1 MGSTNSMS
9 RENKKKQLKR
19 QIVPSGSPFP
29 EEEDSREIVHKAHQ
43 RVVRKRL
50 IILAVLVGLAAIA
63 ALVLFRYERYHTFT
77 DYQTVWERDLVAEAQ
92 EAAAQGEGSFCGYRD
107 FGDGVLKY
115 TKDGATYLDAKGKVV
130 WVQSYEMRTPVVSV
144 NGDFVAIGD
153 QQGNSIYICDK
164 NGTQGQATTLLPIL
178 RVTVSAK
185 GVVAAL
191 QEDSKASY
199 IYLYKRDGSPLDI
212 MVKSLLSGDGYPVD
226 LSLSPNGTQLITSYM
241 YLDQGVIKC
250 KIVFYNFGLGKNDP
264 NRVVGIFFPKDL
276 GDAMAGRVRF
286 LDESH
291 SVIFTDKG
299 IQFFSTRV
307 ETSPELVS
315 QIPIEENIRSIT
327 YAQDKVGIVTDNVEG
342 GDPYRLRIYDRE
354 GSPVFEKTFNYQYT
368 GFDIDGDL
376 VLLYNDSS
384 CKVYNMTGT
393 EKYNGTFDFTVSKV
407 SAGRFPGT
415 LLVMGPQKMTEIKLQ

>member
-19 QIVPSGSPFP
+19 QIVPSGSPFQ

-250 KIVFYNFGLGKNDP
+250 KIVFYNF
-264 NRVVGIFFPKDL
+264 
-276 GDAMAGRVRF
+276 
-286 LDESH
+286 
-291 SVIFTDKG
+291 
-299 IQFFSTRV
+299 
-307 ETSPELVS
+307 
-315 QIPIEENIRSIT
+315 
-327 YAQDKVGIVTDNVEG
+327 
-342 GDPYRLRIYDRE
+342 
-354 GSPVFEKTFNYQYT
+354 
-368 GFDIDGDL
+368 
-376 VLLYNDSS
+376 
-384 CKVYNMTGT
+384 
-393 EKYNGTFDFTVSKV
+393 
-407 SAGRFPGT
+407 
-415 LLVMGPQKMTEIKLQ
+415 